1 MTRTKAAKLVSKAD
15 ETSSAVGA
23 FNVILLE
30 HAEAL
35 VEGAERSNNPV
46 ILQISENC
54 VNYHRALKPI
64 ALATIAIAEF
74 SSTYV
79 SVHLDHAESEEL
91 VREALDL
98 GFDSIMFDGSKLA
111 YEENISASARVAEL
125 CRSYSATL
133 EVEIGEVGGK
143 DGVHAP
149 GVRTN
154 PLVAKQFAE
163 ATGADLLAVA
173 VGSSHAMT
181 TRDATLDF
189 DLISEIAGE
198 VGIPLVLHGSS
209 GVSDQD
215 LQKAV
220 KAGMRKINIA
230 THLNNVF
237 THEIRESLEQN
248 PKLVDPRKYI
258 APGREAVTAEVA
270 RILSF
275 LS

>member
-1 MTRTKAAKLVSKAD
+1 
-15 ETSSAVGA
+15 VGA

-35 VEGAERSNNPV
+35 VAGAELAKLPV

-54 VNYHRALKPI
+54 VSYHKALKPI
-64 ALATIAIAEF
+64 SVATIAIAE
-74 SSTYV
+74 SASVPV
-79 SVHLDHAESEEL
+79 SVHLDHAESEDL
-91 VREALDL
+91 VKEALDL
-98 GFDSIMFDGSKLA
+98 GYDSVMFDGSKLTYA
-111 YEENISASARVAEL
+111 DNVAASARMAAL
-125 CRSYSATL
+125 CESYGATL

-154 PLVAKQFAE
+154 PLEAKAFAE
-163 ATGADLLAVA
+163 ATGADLVAVA

-189 DLISEIAGE
+189 DLIAEIART
-198 VGIPLVLHGSS
+198 VSVPLVLHGSS
-209 GVSDQD
+209 GVSDPD

-220 KAGMRKINIA
+220 KAGMSKINIA

-237 THEIRESLEQN
+237 THEVREALNAN

-258 APGREAVTAEVA
+258 APGRDAVATEVA
-270 RILSF
+270 RL
-275 LS
+275 LTLLG

>member
-1 MTRTKAAKLVSKAD
+1 MSRTNAGKLVLEAKSAG
-15 ETSSAVGA
+15 SAVGA

-35 VEGAERSNNPV
+35 VAGAEQAKLPV

-54 VNYHRALKPI
+54 VSYHKGLKPI
-64 ALATIAIAEF
+64 SVATIAIAE
-74 SSTYV
+74 SATIPV
-79 SVHLDHAESEEL
+79 SVHLDHAESEDL
-91 VREALDL
+91 VKQALDL
-98 GFDSIMFDGSKLA
+98 GYDSVMFDGSKLS
-111 YEENISASARVAEL
+111 YDENVAASARMADL
-125 CRSYSATL
+125 CKSYGATL

-154 PLVAKQFAE
+154 TLEAKAFAE
-163 ATGADLLAVA
+163 ATGAHLLAVA

-189 DLISEIAGE
+189 DLIAEIAKT
-198 VGIPLVLHGSS
+198 VGVPLVLHGSS
-209 GVSDQD
+209 GVSDPD

-220 KAGMRKINIA
+220 KSGMSKINIA

-237 THEIRESLEQN
+237 THEIRQALGAN

-258 APGREAVTAEVA
+258 APGRDAVASEVA
-270 RILSF
+270 RL
-275 LS
+275 LALLK

>member
-1 MTRTKAAKLVSKAD
+1 
-15 ETSSAVGA
+15 VGA

-35 VEGAERSNNPV
+35 VAGAELAKLPV

-54 VNYHRALKPI
+54 VSYHKALKPI
-64 ALATIAIAEF
+64 SVATIAIAE
-74 SSTYV
+74 SASVPV
-79 SVHLDHAESEEL
+79 SVHLDHAESEDL
-91 VREALDL
+91 VKEALDL
-98 GFDSIMFDGSKLA
+98 GYDSVMFDGSKLTYA
-111 YEENISASARVAEL
+111 DNVAASARMAAL
-125 CRSYSATL
+125 CKSYGATL

-154 PLVAKQFAE
+154 PLEAKAFAE
-163 ATGADLLAVA
+163 ATGADLVAVA

-189 DLISEIAGE
+189 DLIAEIART
-198 VGIPLVLHGSS
+198 VSVPLVLHGSS
-209 GVSDQD
+209 GVSDPD

-220 KAGMRKINIA
+220 KAGMSKINIA

-237 THEIRESLEQN
+237 THEVREALNAN

-258 APGREAVTAEVA
+258 APGRDAVATEVA
-270 RILSF
+270 RL
-275 LS
+275 LTLLG